1 MLSGAELI
9 ETKFNKTLGWVGCFF
24 VCLGAALTTFQID
37 PLNIYALNLGAIVYA
52 VWGYR
57 VKQWNQLAVNLFL
70 IGVYGFGALWRM
82 M

>member
-1 MLSGAELI
+1 MLSGAILI
-9 ETKFNKTLGWVGCFF
+9 ETKFDKALGWVGCGL

-52 VWGYR
+52 IWGYR

-82 M
+82 L

>member
-9 ETKFNKTLGWVGCFF
+9 ESKFDKILGWVGCFL
-24 VCLGAALTTFQID
+24 VCLGAGLTTFQID

-52 VWGYR
+52 IWGYR

-82 M
+82 L